1 MSPLWI
7 VLKYRFASALERL
20 GVPSVESYTH
30 HERPG
35 CFGIYPR
42 FNIDSAGR
50 RHTTYHAFLPKR
62 LVRERNNL
70 TICLN
75 ATVQRIL
82 FSDTTKKLKPT
93 GLLVEN
99 EKRHKFFVRANHEI
113 ILCAGAIVTPQLLLL
128 R

>member
-1 MSPLWI
+1 M
-7 VLKYRFASALERL
+7 LKYRFASALRRL
-20 GVPSVESYTH
+20 GVPSAGSYTDPEH
-30 HERPG
+30 PS
-35 CFGIYPR
+35 CFGMSPR
-42 FNIDSAGR
+42 FSVDSAGR
-50 RHTTYHAFLPKR
+50 RHTAYHAFLPKH

-82 FSDTTKKLKPT
+82 FSDTTENLKAT

-99 EKRHKFFVRANHEI
+99 EKRRKFIVRAKHEI